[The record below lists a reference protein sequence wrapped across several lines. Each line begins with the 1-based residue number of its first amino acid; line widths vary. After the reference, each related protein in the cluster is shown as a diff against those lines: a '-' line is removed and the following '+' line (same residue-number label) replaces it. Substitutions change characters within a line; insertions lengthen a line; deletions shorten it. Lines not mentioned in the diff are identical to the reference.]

1 MRDCDMD
8 LEAVFE
14 FEPDPDP
21 DPVFELSFVPFALVA
36 CSVFCLR
43 PFMAAVSTNY
53 GTAGDSTLENSA
65 SL

>member
-21 DPVFELSFVPFALVA
+21 DPVFELSFVPFDLDALFS
-36 CSVFCLR
+36 SVES
-43 PFMAAVSTNY
+43 PAVP
-53 GTAGDSTLENSA
+53 
-65 SL
+65 